1 MYTMEQLNFT
11 LFSLLN
17 GPATPA
23 PFALCAALLFG
34 EWMIWLLP
42 VAAVLVWL
50 RTDEAMRGRLLA
62 ATVTVLAGLCLNQLI
77 GLGWQHPRPF
87 MLHLGHT
94 FIAHVADS
102 SFPSDHLTV
111 IWCAACSLLM
121 QRPTR
126 AAGTVIAALGVA
138 AAWGRIY
145 LGVHFPLDMLGAAL
159 VAICS
164 TATVSHLP
172 ERAIAATLRCTTRLH
187 RAVFAPFI
195 AHGWVHD

>member
-1 MYTMEQLNFT
+1 MEQLNFT

-23 PFALCAALLFG
+23 PLTLHVALLLG
-34 EWMIWLLP
+34 EWLIWLLP
-42 VAAVLVWL
+42 AAAVLAWL
-50 RTDEAMRGRLLA
+50 RRGEAMRGPLLA
-62 ATVTVLAGLCLNQLI
+62 ATATVLAGLCLNQLI

-94 FIAHVADS
+94 FISHVADS

-111 IWCAACSLLM
+111 IWCAACGLLL

-126 AAGTVIAALGVA
+126 AAGAAIALLGIP

-145 LGVHFPLDMLGAAL
+145 LGVHFPLDMLGATL
-159 VAICS
+159 VAMLS
-164 TATVSHLP
+164 AVLVSSLP
-172 ERAIAATLRCTTRLH
+172 GKVTGPALQYTLRWH
-187 RAVFAPFI
+187 RKLFAPFI
-195 AHGWVHD
+195 ARGWVRD

>member
-1 MYTMEQLNFT
+1 MEQLNFA

-17 GPATPA
+17 GPAA
-23 PFALCAALLFG
+23 PSPFVLTAALLFG
-34 EWMIWLLP
+34 EWLIWLLP
-42 VAAVLVWL
+42 AAAVLAWL
-50 RTDEAMRGRLLA
+50 RSGEAMRGRLLA
-62 ATVTVLAGLCLNQLI
+62 ATATVLTGLCLNQLI

-87 MLHLGHT
+87 MLHLGYT
-94 FIAHVADS
+94 FISHVADS

-111 IWCAACSLLM
+111 IWCAACSLLL

-126 AAGTVIAALGVA
+126 ATGIAIAVLGIP

-159 VAICS
+159 VAMCS
-164 TATVSHLP
+164 AAIVSHLP
-172 ERAIAATLRCTTRLH
+172 TRATLATLHCTTRLH

-195 AHGWVHD
+195 ARGWVHD